1 MPRTTLNIEA
11 PLLGELKKLQ
21 EKEGRSL
28 GRIVS
33 QLLAEALARRKNA
46 PELPKLQWVSR
57 PMHALVALSDKEALY
72 GVLDRGDE

>member
-57 PMHALVALSDKEALY
+57 PMHALVALSDKEAVY
-72 GVLDRGDE
+72 GVLDRSDE